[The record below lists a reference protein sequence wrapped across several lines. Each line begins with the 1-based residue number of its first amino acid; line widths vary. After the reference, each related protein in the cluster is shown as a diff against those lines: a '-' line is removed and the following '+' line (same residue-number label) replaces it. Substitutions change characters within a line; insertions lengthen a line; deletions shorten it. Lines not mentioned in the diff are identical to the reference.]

1 MSDRPLQSLSLRQAI
16 IQHLRGDAD
25 LTALVPAVRIYGQRT
40 PAQLTWPFI
49 GYGAPSESPVRAG
62 TQIRITMHAF
72 SKAQFEDEASNI
84 VAAMQK
90 SLENAVLDVGAGLKA
105 YLAYVGSQILA
116 DPAEA
121 DAWHGVATWNA
132 TIG

>member
-1 MSDRPLQSLSLRQAI
+1 MSDRPLQ
-16 IQHLRGDAD
+16 
-25 LTALVPAVRIYGQRT
+25 
-40 PAQLTWPFI
+40 
-49 GYGAPSESPVRAG
+49 SESPVRAG